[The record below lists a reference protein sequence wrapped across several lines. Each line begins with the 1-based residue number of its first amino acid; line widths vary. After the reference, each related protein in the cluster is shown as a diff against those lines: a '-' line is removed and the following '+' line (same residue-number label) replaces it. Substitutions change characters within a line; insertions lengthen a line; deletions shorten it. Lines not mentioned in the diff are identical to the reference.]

1 MGAIESLQAKL
12 KRLND
17 DLLIAFL
24 QSALNKH
31 QADITE
37 LNKKQLEKGE
47 KADGSMFEEYSHRTV
62 KIRQLEGNPVKGRLI
77 ALYDTGDFWKGFWS
91 IAKDGKLSMLSRD
104 QKTNMLIS
112 KYGESI
118 FGLTDSN
125 FKKLGDIIMPTL
137 QKTITKYLQV

>member
-1 MGAIESLQAKL
+1 MGAIESLQKKL
-12 KRLND
+12 NRLND
-17 DLLIAFL
+17 DLLIGFL
-24 QSALNKH
+24 QAALNKH

-62 KIRQLEGNPVKGRLI
+62 KIRQIEGNPVKGRLI

-91 IAKDGKLSMLSRD
+91 IAKDGKLSMLSKD